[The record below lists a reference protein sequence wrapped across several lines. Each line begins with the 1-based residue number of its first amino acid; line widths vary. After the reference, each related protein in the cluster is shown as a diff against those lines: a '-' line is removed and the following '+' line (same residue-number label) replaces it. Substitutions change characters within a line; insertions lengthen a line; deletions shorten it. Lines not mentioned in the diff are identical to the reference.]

1 MLSANYHNHTQM
13 QEIFKLQRLKPK
25 MIISQKD
32 FTQDISSY
40 WIKNEWWWIGIYQ
53 WHFVFRKLQYILLLT
68 LLFLIPY
75 VFIY

>member
-1 MLSANYHNHTQM
+1 
-13 QEIFKLQRLKPK
+13 

-53 WHFVFRKLQYILLLT
+53 WHLVFRKLQYILLLT

>member
-40 WIKNEWWWIGIYQ
+40 WIKMSGGGLVYISGI
-53 WHFVFRKLQYILLLT
+53 
-68 LLFLIPY
+68 LFFASCNIFY
-75 VFIY
+75 C